1 MVASMRLD
9 LRLWWYLLVYW
20 HAIYKERRASDAAD
34 HAHHLWQRLTPAQQA
49 RALGIELPF

>member
-1 MVASMRLD
+1 MRPD

-49 RALGIELPF
+49 RALGIDSPF